1 MRLAAGR
8 LIRREEEEMSRMISR
23 SLHARIAPSTRGDF
37 YEVAWAGRDLGGGMG
52 VQSLTIVRSPILLQD
67 VLLIIVAVLCQSK
80 NWVCYNMVS
89 LFIETTLFPG
99 RCGRHDLNWAS
110 STTKTRQ
117 ATHDQFITDSDV
129 HRKANS
135 QPLHR
140 MSYPVIGTICHRHC
154 PWTFII
160 RWKRKR

>member
-1 MRLAAGR
+1 
-8 LIRREEEEMSRMISR
+8 MSRMISR

-37 YEVAWAGRDLGGGMG
+37 YEVAWRDLGGGMG
-52 VQSLTIVRSPILLQD
+52 VQSLTIVRSPTLLQD
-67 VLLIIVAVLCQSK
+67 VLLIIVAVLCPSK
-80 NWVCYNMVS
+80 IDWACYNLAS
-89 LFIETTLFPG
+89 LFIETTAFPG
-99 RCGRHDLNWAS
+99 RCGRYDSNWAS
-110 STTKTRQ
+110 STTKTRR
-117 ATHDQFITDSDV
+117 ATHDQSITDSDV

-160 RWKRKR
+160 R

>member
-1 MRLAAGR
+1 
-8 LIRREEEEMSRMISR
+8 MSRMILR
-23 SLHARIAPSTRGDF
+23 SLHARVAPSTRGDF
-37 YEVAWAGRDLGGGMG
+37 YEVAWTVLEEGMG
-52 VQSLTIVRSPILLQD
+52 VQSLTIVRSPFLLHD
-67 VLLIIVAVLCQSK
+67 VLLILNTVLCQSK
-80 NWVCYNMVS
+80 INWVCYNMAS
-89 LFIETTLFPG
+89 LFIETTPFPG
-99 RCGRHDLNWAS
+99 RCGRHDSNWAS

-160 RWKRKR
+160 RRKRKQ